1 MEQTWKIEY
10 GNDVG
15 STYDGFWEWWEVS
28 DGNRSFEC
36 SSEEDAQFLCDLLN
50 THAK

>member
-10 GNDVG
+10 ENETG
-15 STYDGFWEWWEVS
+15 SMDEGFWEYWNVT
-28 DGNRSFEC
+28 DGDRCFQC
-36 SSEEDAQFLCDLLN
+36 FSEEDAQFLCDLLN